1 MAGFIVNFEHISHLC
16 SSVSIVNFE
25 HVIAGWEEHEQ
36 LRGFNFLIKTGAV
49 KINQENGILFRAV
62 YSRLRT
68 ENRSVLALAL
78 HGCVQNFDKHL
89 RCSVW

>member
-1 MAGFIVNFEHISHLC
+1 M
-16 SSVSIVNFE
+16 SIVNFE
-25 HVIAGWEEHEQ
+25 NVIAGWEEHEQ

-62 YSRLRT
+62 HSRLRT
-68 ENRSVLALAL
+68 ENWSVLALAL

-89 RCSVW
+89 QWSVW